1 MPRKVTFRP
10 GAEFDL
16 DAIYEHIARS
26 SPTSAAAFT
35 GRIRKF
41 CERLSDFGERGTL
54 RRELNNIRIIGFE
67 RRVAIA
73 FRVMPD
79 RVQIVRIF
87 YGGRDA
93 ERLLREAD

>member
-1 MPRKVTFRP
+1 
-10 GAEFDL
+10 
-16 DAIYEHIARS
+16 
-26 SPTSAAAFT
+26 
-35 GRIRKF
+35 
-41 CERLSDFGERGTL
+41 L
-54 RRELNNIRIIGFE
+54 RRELNDIRIIGFE